1 MGEINYAPLIDDMVW
16 SYSRIKAFVDC
27 PYRFYLKYIRH
38 IHGKDNFTDEYSFN
52 IESVPA
58 ERAAVILCQKD
69 NVLYDHNDKFIYSN
83 QWIPLSAK
91 CTIQEKLRLCSI
103 LDEKCSGGSI
113 AHINLESNFPNTDM
127 AWEMLNKIARSG
139 VIYFAFNTRINECKH
154 LMAAVRA
161 GGARRIIV
169 YRLDRISR
177 SVLDFA
183 NVISELQKYGVEF
196 VSITERFD
204 TSTPI
209 GKAMLMIVMVFAQ
222 LERETIQQRVM
233 DAYRSR
239 SRKGFYMG
247 GRVPYGFELENTV
260 MEGIKTC
267 MYKPIPEQIQ
277 VVQLIFSLY
286 AMPQVSF
293 ADVVRYLS
301 QNGIKNPNGKNF
313 SRMRIRDIITN
324 PVYAKADAS
333 IFEFFH
339 GQGTEIINDISQ
351 FIGTNGAYL
360 YTGNKAAKRKSI
372 SLDGHVLVLAPHAGC
387 IDADTW
393 IRCRRKCLNVR
404 QIAKPVKAKNTWL
417 AGKIKCIDCGHALS
431 LKSYPRKRSADAR
444 YYICNS
450 KYVSASCDGVGAIQ
464 AAGIEDI
471 VFDEMSRKL
480 KEFNKLSYKEKHGD
494 PIELTKLKIRAE
506 EIEKEIATLIDKI
519 VSASTATMEYINE
532 RIDALDEEKKTVKE
546 KIAQMSAE
554 MYDRQN
560 IGVISDYM
568 SKWNDISIDDKLT
581 VVDTLIESIHVGHGK
596 VKIAWKI

>member
-1 MGEINYAPLIDDMVW
+1 MGE
-16 SYSRIKAFVDC
+16 
-27 PYRFYLKYIRH
+27 LK
-38 IHGKDNFTDEYSFN
+38 
-52 IESVPA
+52 
-58 ERAAVILCQKD
+58 
-69 NVLYDHNDKFIYSN
+69 
-83 QWIPLSAK
+83 
-91 CTIQEKLRLCSI
+91 
-103 LDEKCSGGSI
+103 
-113 AHINLESNFPNTDM
+113 
-127 AWEMLNKIARSG
+127 
-139 VIYFAFNTRINECKH
+139 
-154 LMAAVRA
+154 
-161 GGARRIIV
+161 
-169 YRLDRISR
+169 
-177 SVLDFA
+177 
-183 NVISELQKYGVEF
+183 
-196 VSITERFD
+196 ERFISVYNNAVHRD
-204 TSTPI
+204 GSDMLLRWLEDSDFFVAPASTKFH
-209 GKAMLMIVMVFAQ
+209 GCHEGGLLQHLLMIVMVFAQ

-239 SRKGFYMG
+239 SRKGYYMG

-464 AAGIEDI
+464 ASRIEDI
-471 VFDEMSRKL
+471 VFDEMSHKL
-480 KEFNKLSYKEKHGD
+480 KEFNKLSFKEKHGD

>member
-1 MGEINYAPLIDDMVW
+1 MRHLTILVDMDDTIENLAEAWVAYLNARHQTSTSLSDITDWDISKAFPTLTKEQVYAPLFEDTFW
-16 SYSRIKAFVDC
+16 SWVKPMKGASETLQKLIADGHTVLIVTTSNYQT
-27 PYRFYLKYIRH
+27 L
-38 IHGKDNFTDEYSFN
+38 
-52 IESVPA
+52 
-58 ERAAVILCQKD
+58 AAKMEQVLFHYFPFLTWNDVI
-69 NVLYDHNDKFIYSN
+69 I
-83 QWIPLSAK
+83 
-91 CTIQEKLRLCSI
+91 T
-103 LDEKCSGGSI
+103 
-113 AHINLESNFPNTDM
+113 AHKQLM
-127 AWEMLNKIARSG
+127 
-139 VIYFAFNTRINECKH
+139 
-154 LMAAVRA
+154 MAAVRA

-333 IFEFFH
+333 IYEFFH

-464 AAGIEDI
+464 ASGIEDI

-546 KIAQMSAE
+546 KIAKMSAE

>member
-1 MGEINYAPLIDDMVW
+1 M
-16 SYSRIKAFVDC
+16 
-27 PYRFYLKYIRH
+27 
-38 IHGKDNFTDEYSFN
+38 
-52 IESVPA
+52 
-58 ERAAVILCQKD
+58 
-69 NVLYDHNDKFIYSN
+69 
-83 QWIPLSAK
+83 
-91 CTIQEKLRLCSI
+91 
-103 LDEKCSGGSI
+103 
-113 AHINLESNFPNTDM
+113 
-127 AWEMLNKIARSG
+127 
-139 VIYFAFNTRINECKH
+139 
-154 LMAAVRA
+154 MAAVRA
-161 GGARRIIV
+161 GGVRRIIV

-404 QIAKPVKAKNTWL
+404 QIAKPVK
-417 AGKIKCIDCGHALS
+417 
-431 LKSYPRKRSADAR
+431 
-444 YYICNS
+444 S
-450 KYVSASCDGVGAIQ
+450 KEHMAC
-464 AAGIEDI
+464 
-471 VFDEMSRKL
+471 R
-480 KEFNKLSYKEKHGD
+480 
-494 PIELTKLKIRAE
+494 
-506 EIEKEIATLIDKI
+506 
-519 VSASTATMEYINE
+519 
-532 RIDALDEEKKTVKE
+532 
-546 KIAQMSAE
+546 
-554 MYDRQN
+554 
-560 IGVISDYM
+560 
-568 SKWNDISIDDKLT
+568 
-581 VVDTLIESIHVGHGK
+581 
-596 VKIAWKI
+596 

>member
-1 MGEINYAPLIDDMVW
+1 MEDFIYARQ
-16 SYSRIKAFVDC
+16 SVDKEDSISIESQIELC
-27 PYRFYLKYIRH
+27 LREVGNNPYRVFRDKGYS
-38 IHGKDNFTDEYSFN
+38 GKNT
-52 IESVPA
+52 
-58 ERAAVILCQKD
+58 ERPDFQ
-69 NVLYDHNDKFIYSN
+69 
-83 QWIPLSAK
+83 
-91 CTIQEKLRLCSI
+91 
-103 LDEKCSGGSI
+103 
-113 AHINLESNFPNTDM
+113 DM
-127 AWEMLNKIARSG
+127 
-139 VIYFAFNTRINECKH
+139 
-154 LMAAVRA
+154 MAAVRA

-239 SRKGFYMG
+239 SRKGYYMG

-387 IDADTW
+387 IDSDTW

-464 AAGIEDI
+464 ASGIEDI

>member
-1 MGEINYAPLIDDMVW
+1 MVDFIYARQ
-16 SYSRIKAFVDC
+16 SVD
-27 PYRFYLKYIRH
+27 KEDSI
-38 IHGKDNFTDEYSFN
+38 S
-52 IESVPA
+52 IESQIELCLRELGNNQHKVFRDKGYSGKNTERPDFQEMMA
-58 ERAAVILCQKD
+58 E
-69 NVLYDHNDKFIYSN
+69 
-83 QWIPLSAK
+83 
-91 CTIQEKLRLCSI
+91 
-103 LDEKCSGGSI
+103 
-113 AHINLESNFPNTDM
+113 
-127 AWEMLNKIARSG
+127 
-139 VIYFAFNTRINECKH
+139 
-154 LMAAVRA
+154 VRA
-161 GGARRIIV
+161 GGVSRIIV

-222 LERETIQQRVM
+222 LERETIQQRVI

-247 GRVPYGFELENTV
+247 GRVPYGYELENIV
-260 MEGIKTC
+260 MDGIKTC

-286 AMPQVSF
+286 SRPQVSF
-293 ADVVRYLS
+293 ADVMKYLS
-301 QNGIKNPNGKNF
+301 ENGIKNQAGQNF
-313 SRMRIRDIITN
+313 SRMRIRDIIIN
-324 PVYAKADAS
+324 PAYAKADAD
-333 IFEFFH
+333 IYEFFRT
-339 GQGTEIINDISQ
+339 QGTEIINDISQ

-360 YTGNKAAKRKSI
+360 YTGSKATKRKSI
-372 SLDGHVLVLAPHAGC
+372 CLDGQVLVLAPHEGC
-387 IDADTW
+387 IDSDTW

-431 LKSYPRKRSADAR
+431 LKAYPRKRSEDAR

-464 AAGIEDI
+464 ADSIEDI

-480 KEFNKLSYKEKHGD
+480 KEFAELSYTEKQGD
-494 PIELTKLKIRAE
+494 TAELTKLKIRLE

-519 VSASTATMEYINE
+519 VSASEATMEYINK
-532 RIDALDEEKKTVKE
+532 RVDALDEEKKELRE
-546 KIAQMSAE
+546 KVSQMSAE
-554 MYDRQN
+554 MYDRKN
-560 IGVISDYM
+560 IGTINGYM
-568 SKWNDISIDDKLT
+568 NNWESVSMDDKLS
-581 VVDTLIESIHVGHGK
+581 VVDALIESIHVGHGK
-596 VKIAWKI
+596 VQISWKI

>member
-1 MGEINYAPLIDDMVW
+1 MLANEDM
-16 SYSRIKAFVDC
+16 
-27 PYRFYLKYIRH
+27 
-38 IHGKDNFTDEYSFN
+38 
-52 IESVPA
+52 
-58 ERAAVILCQKD
+58 
-69 NVLYDHNDKFIYSN
+69 
-83 QWIPLSAK
+83 
-91 CTIQEKLRLCSI
+91 
-103 LDEKCSGGSI
+103 
-113 AHINLESNFPNTDM
+113 
-127 AWEMLNKIARSG
+127 
-139 VIYFAFNTRINECKH
+139 
-154 LMAAVRA
+154 MAAVRA

-333 IFEFFH
+333 IYEFFH

-372 SLDGHVLVLAPHAGC
+372 C
-387 IDADTW
+387 F
-393 IRCRRKCLNVR
+393 RF
-404 QIAKPVKAKNTWL
+404 
-417 AGKIKCIDCGHALS
+417 
-431 LKSYPRKRSADAR
+431 SA
-444 YYICNS
+444 
-450 KYVSASCDGVGAIQ
+450 
-464 AAGIEDI
+464 
-471 VFDEMSRKL
+471 
-480 KEFNKLSYKEKHGD
+480 
-494 PIELTKLKIRAE
+494 
-506 EIEKEIATLIDKI
+506 
-519 VSASTATMEYINE
+519 
-532 RIDALDEEKKTVKE
+532 
-546 KIAQMSAE
+546 
-554 MYDRQN
+554 
-560 IGVISDYM
+560 
-568 SKWNDISIDDKLT
+568 
-581 VVDTLIESIHVGHGK
+581 
-596 VKIAWKI
+596 